1 VLNVYQKLGI
11 FMQIDSL
18 NVHWDFLLF
27 NTYFLVLVL
36 AHGTWMLV
44 LVLILNFSVLVLNK
58 ELCHAIL
65 MLIVDVFTP
74 GMFSRWYRL
83 NR

>member
-1 VLNVYQKLGI
+1 
-11 FMQIDSL
+11 MQIDSL

-27 NTYFLVLVL
+27 NTYFLVLIL

-58 ELCHAIL
+58 ELCHAI
-65 MLIVDVFTP
+65 F
-74 GMFSRWYRL
+74 
-83 NR
+83 